1 MKLYF
6 EKSLL
11 KFYKEI
17 QWNQLYLEKPILKFF
32 GNFDKI
38 EFPYNFITKFSG
50 TNFGQQKS

>member
-17 QWNQLYLEKPILKFF
+17 QGNQLYLEKPILKFF

-38 EFPYNFITKFSG
+38 EFPYNFITKFNG
-50 TNFGQQKS
+50 TNCGQQKS